1 MCSTELVS
9 SPTSDVGRHLLAAMA
24 MVLALGACTSSD
36 ATLTESTS
44 PPASGSVLQEPPT
57 AAAGPPSTSSAPATT
72 TTTTSTAAPPPTYPI
87 AVSVAFLD
95 ACVSDQESAAACH
108 CALGSL
114 ASSGLAD
121 VMADFESAIETSD
134 TFPDRIEA
142 EVARCTSSRL
152 ATTDPMMIDELAV
165 ACSLGSDRLVD
176 ACRCAAERAALIVP
190 AEALRAYVE
199 AEVEPSLVDLVNRCL
214 GA

>member
-9 SPTSDVGRHLLAAMA
+9 SPTSDVGRHLLAVMA
-24 MVLALGACTSSD
+24 MVLVLGACTSGD
-36 ATLTESTS
+36 DTPAESTS
-44 PPASGSVLQEPPT
+44 PPASGSAVQEPPT
-57 AAAGPPSTSSAPATT
+57 SAAGPPSTTSAPATT
-72 TTTTSTAAPPPTYPI
+72 TSTTAPPPTYPI

-95 ACVSDQESAAACH
+95 ACVSDQESAGACH
-108 CALGSL
+108 CALGSF

-121 VMADFESAIETSD
+121 VMADFEAAIETSD

-142 EVARCTSSRL
+142 ELARCTSSSL
-152 ATTDPMMIDELAV
+152 ATTDPTMIDELAM